1 MAYTLT
7 KAKDGKYYGQH
18 GSYHFV
24 GMAVEGQIKVE
35 AKRLSNDAGRF
46 FAQSVAQ
53 AEKKM
58 REFVKEANELYY
70 AEVEQMRSQAQPV
83 QVDACSHE
91 WVSLSNSDTS
101 NYSAHEQCSKC
112 GKTHLIPRSN

>member
-1 MAYTLT
+1 MLNMMRRAV
-7 KAKDGKYYGQH
+7 KKYG
-18 GSYHFV
+18 
-24 GMAVEGQIKVE
+24 
-35 AKRLSNDAGRF
+35 F
-46 FAQSVAQ
+46 FAEDFARQECAARGWEWSDESWKRANQ
-53 AEKKM
+53 PPKKSKKPWGGKKM

-91 WVSLSNSDTS
+91 LVSLSNPDTS